1 MKPIKVSRG
10 NLKRILT
17 FEHPPDE
24 PFPDEGKLALLAVFA
39 RCGKRQVEKFAPVDE
54 LIRGGWIEK
63 TKSGHLRLCE
73 STVELLKLER
83 DTCKEADPRVKKLI
97 GAYGALI
104 KERFHKDP
112 VRLWNQADWG
122 RYSRA
127 AAEMLRV
134 AALAPQCEKRSP
146 EEILE
151 FVRQTLR
158 AMVYTEDPGDFAYF
172 KSRAWD
178 FWVLVKAFSGKY
190 VFEMLKLQAGRK
202 VPPKGY
208 EAESK
213 PPLERVAPVF
223 REPRRY
229 GVRIGKATKCPPQG
243 GEVPP
248 QGYKDPAEKK
258 S

>member
-1 MKPIKVSRG
+1 MTRIKLSRE
-10 NLKRILT
+10 NLKRILA
-17 FEHPPDE
+17 FSYPSGE

-39 RCGKRQVEKFAPVDE
+39 RCGKRQVEKFASVDE
-54 LIRGGWIEK
+54 LTRGGWIEK

-73 STVELLKLER
+73 STVKLLGLER
-83 DTCKEADPRVKKLI
+83 DTRKEPDPRVKKLI
-97 GAYGALI
+97 GTYGALI

-134 AALAPQCEKRSP
+134 AALAPQCEKRSA

-151 FVRQTLR
+151 FARQTLR
-158 AMVYTEDPGDFAYF
+158 AMVYTEDPGDFGYF

-178 FWVLVKAFSGKY
+178 LWVLVKAFSGKY
-190 VFEMLKLQAGRK
+190 VFEMLKLQARRE

-208 EAESK
+208 EEESK
-213 PPLERVAPVF
+213 PLLKRVATVF

-229 GVRIGKATKCPPQG
+229 GVRIGKHTGC
-243 GEVPP
+243 EVPP
-248 QGYKDPAEKK
+248 QGDKDPAEKK